1 MTKYLFLILMLISPG
16 EGAVV
21 KRKPVDQLPRL
32 IGSPTPDGLESGG
45 LSLDLPGD
53 DEFTRLTDFQPFI
66 KSIRLYSDGM
76 TLL

>member
-1 MTKYLFLILMLISPG
+1 MLISPG
-16 EGAVV
+16 EGAGV

-45 LSLDLPGD
+45 LSLDLFK
-53 DEFTRLTDFQPFI
+53 EITHLTDFQPFI

-76 TLL
+76 TSL

>member
-1 MTKYLFLILMLISPG
+1 MLISPG
-16 EGAVV
+16 EGAGV

-53 DEFTRLTDFQPFI
+53 DE
-66 KSIRLYSDGM
+66 
-76 TLL
+76 LLV